1 MSALRTRRAAPRR
14 DSEQIPERPLVS
26 LIRVVLLF
34 ESAMYSAVSP
44 VLPHYAHTLHA
55 SKPAIGV
62 LAAAYPAGLIPGA
75 LLGFWVATRVGVRR
89 TTSLGLSVFGL
100 AVIAFGFGTSIVM
113 LDVLRVIQGIFC
125 GLIWCGGLTWVIYAT
140 PVRRRSRTLGGVLGA
155 ATLGTLFGPI
165 IGTGAVAVGTR
176 PAFAVVGLL
185 ALGLAAATLRHP
197 DAHPA
202 ASDQVRT
209 VRGQLR
215 DALRSRGLR
224 LGVWLIGL
232 EAVTFGAE
240 NALLPLRLSHFG
252 ASGLTIGLTF
262 VLASGIS
269 AALSTVV
276 GHITDRRGPYLPL
289 IAGLVV
295 GAPLMA
301 LLVVPQT
308 PLVLA
313 ALMVVTFGAPLTF
326 SMIPAASLMTE
337 SAEAVGVSLV
347 LATTLFNLAYA
358 LGETIGAP
366 VSASVAQSTSD
377 FVPLLAIAL
386 LMLATA
392 GWALTHRVS
401 PGARRG
407 RHRPPPGPRAPEPR
421 PADSEPPGPRT
432 PRPSPEPQPQP
443 QPDAVSASRGTPSS
457 SAAAASDI
465 STYRSGVCSES
476 PSTMCTASPS
486 VNADSRSATSDG
498 SGTDH
503 SPVSHP

>member
-1 MSALRTRRAAPRR
+1 VSALRTRRAALRR
-14 DSEQIPERPLVS
+14 GSQQNPERPLVS
-26 LIRVVLLF
+26 LIAVVLLF
-34 ESAMYSAVSP
+34 EGALYSAVSP

-55 SKPAIGV
+55 SKAAIGV

-75 LLGFWVATRVGVRR
+75 LLGFWVATRAGVRR
-89 TTSLGLSVFGL
+89 TTAIGLSAFGL

-113 LDVLRVIQGIFC
+113 LDVLRAIQGMFC

-140 PVRRRSRTLGGVLGA
+140 PAARRSRTIGGVLGA
-155 ATLGTLFGPI
+155 ATFGTLFGPI

-185 ALGLAAATLRHP
+185 AIALALATLRHP

-202 ASDQVRT
+202 SSDQVGT
-209 VRGQLR
+209 IIGQLR
-215 DALRSRGLR
+215 GALRSRGLR
-224 LGVWLIGL
+224 LGVWLVLL

-240 NALLPLRLSHFG
+240 NALLPLRLSHLG
-252 ASGLTIGLTF
+252 ASGVAIGITF
-262 VLASGIS
+262 VLGSALS
-269 AALSTVV
+269 AALATVV
-276 GHITDRRGPYLPL
+276 GHLTDRRGPYLPL
-289 IAGLVV
+289 IAGLAV

-313 ALMVVTFGAPLTF
+313 ALMVVTFGGPLTF
-326 SMIPAASLMTE
+326 SMIPAASLMTL
-337 SAEAVGVSLV
+337 SAEAAGVSLV

-358 LGETIGAP
+358 LGETVGAP
-366 VSASVAQSTSD
+366 ASASVAQASSD
-377 FVPLLAIAL
+377 FVPLLTIAL

-392 GWALTHRVS
+392 GWALTHRVRPLAL
-401 PGARRG
+401 PGR
-407 RHRPPPGPRAPEPR
+407 RAPHAAQRE
-421 PADSEPPGPRT
+421 
-432 PRPSPEPQPQP
+432 
-443 QPDAVSASRGTPSS
+443 AVNVSRGTPSS

-486 VNADSRSATSDG
+486 VSADSRNATSAG
-498 SGTDH
+498 SDTDH
-503 SPVSHP
+503 SPASHP